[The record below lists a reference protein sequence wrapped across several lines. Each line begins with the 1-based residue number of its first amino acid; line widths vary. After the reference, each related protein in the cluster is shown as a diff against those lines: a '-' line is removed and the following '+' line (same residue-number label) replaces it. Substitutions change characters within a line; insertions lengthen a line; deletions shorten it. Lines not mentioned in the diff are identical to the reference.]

1 MATEAIEQALSR
13 LNEHYSVDFEGIAFG
28 MQDQNG
34 IAVKCLV
41 TYQAITV
48 RMGGVPRLAQRVKWF
63 RRNRREVESIAS
75 EKFAS
80 GEFSEFPIRVETKNL
95 NPDQFAQS

>member
-1 MATEAIEQALSR
+1 MATEAIEPALSR

-28 MQDQNG
+28 MQDRNG
-34 IAVKCLV
+34 ITVKCLV
-41 TYQAITV
+41 TYQAITD
-48 RMGGVPRLAQRVKWF
+48 RMGGVPRLPQRVKWF

>member
-1 MATEAIEQALSR
+1 
-13 LNEHYSVDFEGIAFG
+13 VDFEGIAFG
-28 MQDQNG
+28 MQAQNG

-41 TYQAITV
+41 TYQAITD

-75 EKFAS
+75 EKFAPGAS
-80 GEFSEFPIRVETKNL
+80 VPPSIRL
-95 NPDQFAQS
+95 R